1 MDIDDFLE
9 LDNQEVCYNSFY
21 KGFHVWQANRVRIIN
36 DLIAKQ
42 EGLTYAKNIVPRKFF
57 KLLKYVVLSFIYRPK
72 RGKKYDVLFF
82 APSGTNSGK
91 NERGEYT
98 QRICGPFSKLLTDRA
113 KIIGH
118 ARKFTFLRPVDTP
131 VWYSD
136 WYIIESKLYTLF
148 FSVFHYTDYKNLVNI
163 VNGIK
168 EEVRKKNSTVC
179 MESFEKEV
187 FKQFVFFTLLKK
199 KYVKMLRRI
208 EPKIIFVNCFS
219 YGGEQALMAACREL
233 HIVCAELQHGY
244 VERNHPAYNYGSKY
258 FDDNGLRNLLPDYF
272 LTMGAFWADRIRTPS
287 NKIVIGPAYLAP
299 YTRIQKEKIILV
311 LSYTNNPQIFS
322 QLIED
327 ISPFALQNR
336 YKIILKLHP
345 YEFSEVDTRFKRIK
359 NLSCVEIKTSENVY
373 ELLGKASIVVA
384 SVTTVAYEALYFGIK
399 PFVIYDSYTKD
410 RMDFSFFESF
420 TNATELI
427 EKINQS
433 NLNSE
438 VHFEYVWEKNYKT
451 NFISF
456 LRNTVNIEI

>member
-42 EGLTYAKNIVPRKFF
+42 KGLTYAKNIVPRKFF

-136 WYIIESKLYTLF
+136 WYIIEAKLYTLF

-219 YGGEQALMAACREL
+219 YGGEQALMVACREL
-233 HIVCAELQHGY
+233 HIICAELQHGY
-244 VERNHPAYNYGSKY
+244 VEKSHPAYNYGFKY
-258 FDDNGLRNLLPDYF
+258 FDDNRLRMLLPDYF
-272 LTMGAFWADRIRTPS
+272 LTMGTFWSDRIRTPS
-287 NKIVIGPAYLAP
+287 NKVVIGPSYLES
-299 YTRIQKEKIILV
+299 YKRVQKEKIILV
-311 LSYTNNPQIFS
+311 LSYTNKPQVFS
-322 QLIED
+322 QFIED
-327 ISPFALQNR
+327 IYPFALKNG

-345 YEFSEVDTRFKRIK
+345 FEFSEIDVRFGHIK
-359 NLSCVEIKTSENVY
+359 DFPCVEIKTNENVY
-373 ELLGKASIVVA
+373 ELLGRASIVVA
-384 SVTTVAYEALYFGIK
+384 AVTTVAYEALYFGIK
-399 PFVIYDSYTKD
+399 PFVIYDDFTKD

-420 TNATELI
+420 TTAAELI
-427 EKINQS
+427 DKVNQN
-433 NLNSE
+433 NLYSE
-438 VHFEYVWEKNYKT
+438 VKSDYIWEKDYKE

-456 LRNTVNIEI
+456 LRKTVNIEI